1 MNSDR
6 AELVMTVVRMQAVRE
21 CLAKLTKSGTAEQVG
36 RKVLLT
42 AFLLDRSIIGR
53 QKDLAERLGV
63 SEPRTSQMLKILRR
77 NFGRK

>member
-1 MNSDR
+1 MTSER

-42 AFLLDRSIIGR
+42 AWILDRSLIGK
-53 QKDLAERLGV
+53 QKDLAKRLGV
-63 SEPRTSQMLKILRR
+63 TPGRASQMLNSVRR
-77 NFGRK
+77 HFR